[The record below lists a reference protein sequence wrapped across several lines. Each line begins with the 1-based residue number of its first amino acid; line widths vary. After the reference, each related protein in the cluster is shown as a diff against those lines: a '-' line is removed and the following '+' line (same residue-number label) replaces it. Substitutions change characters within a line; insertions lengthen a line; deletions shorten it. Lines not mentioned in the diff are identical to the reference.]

1 MIEALAIL
9 MKVSFVDYNQNSCIV
24 GHIKTSHADG
34 PMPVHI
40 EIQEIRA
47 FKAVYD
53 EQGFKR
59 AADKLFVTQSAVS
72 QTIQNLEK
80 KLDCLLMDRNP
91 IKLTEAGIRFLNY
104 AELVLGEEESVLTDV
119 KNIKQGI
126 LGTLLLAMSGT
137 VNHLFGEPLLSAY
150 CSENPLTRLKI
161 NVMPSRQIISAV
173 ASDLWELGFGPFQQN
188 MPEYFEILPLFSD
201 ERTLVI
207 SQHHPLANAEPEIIL
222 KSVPLLVSHLD
233 DQDLRPAMDRQRDA
247 FGTIWEINDTDLRMS
262 LTAKGLGMSYV
273 DQKLI
278 EMDPKCASMIPLTTH
293 AGFAKVPLTFGVYYR
308 KGKQLSS
315 GAERFLDT
323 CRGFHF

>member
-1 MIEALAIL
+1 
-9 MKVSFVDYNQNSCIV
+9 
-24 GHIKTSHADG
+24 
-34 PMPVHI
+34 MPVHI

-80 KLDCLLMDRNP
+80 KLDCILMDRNP

-104 AELVLGEEESVLTDV
+104 AELVLGEEDAVLTDV

-137 VNHLFGEPLLSAY
+137 VSRLFGESLLNAY
-150 CSENPLTRLKI
+150 CAENPLTRLKV

-173 ASDLWELGFGPFQQN
+173 ASDLWELGFGPFQKN
-188 MPEYFEILPLFSD
+188 MPDYFHTLPLFSD

-207 SQHHPLANAEPEIIL
+207 SKDHPLARAAPDIIL
-222 KSVPLLVSHLD
+222 QRVPLLTSHLD
-233 DQDLRPAMDRQRDA
+233 DQDLRPAMDRLRDA
-247 FGTIWEINDTDLRMS
+247 FGTIWEIDDTDLRVA
-262 LTAKGLGMSYV
+262 LTADGLGMSYL
-273 DQKLI
+273 DQQLI
-278 EMDPKCASMIPLTTH
+278 ETDPRCASMIPLTTH
-293 AGFAKVPLTFGVYYR
+293 MDFASIPLTFGVYHR

-315 GAERFLDT
+315 GAENFLET
-323 CRGFHF
+323 CKSFNF